1 MFQLS
6 FTPQSKPA
14 VPITLEGFERFY
26 DLLRALVCGQDE
38 GTFYERLQILLQLA
52 RRQGEPPTVQTLARE
67 LSISLNTQTLSRLRE
82 AGWLVSGE
90 DDRRYSLT
98 AEGHL
103 LIVLLQMLAQPWA
116 EDDISAVAVRVYE
129 AAEALGVGA
138 ELLRAQFDQVL
149 SILEQQ
155 ALEIEQTIE
164 AEDTALVES
173 RLQQSKRNVQMA
185 EKALVLRKRG
195 AASSDDYEQVQ
206 RMHRIISSFSQVS
219 PRLENRYKKLLA
231 RDLLAQGAVT
241 LGDILAWAQ
250 ETEDKELGQTLWPY
264 LRWPYLPLWDIPE
277 VALLDAAY
285 ELEGKTRSD
294 RKLPLPTPT
303 PLTELPASAT
313 LDEIKQQLYRTQ
325 EQLRQHLKKYED
337 PLPLPKWVIQDV
349 WEKAVAH
356 FVAALDPQLRNSSE
370 PVYLQLEAK
379 GYLEETLEQIV
390 YKVTQGQLSLQPTDL
405 TRYNPEVKDE

>member
-6 FTPQSKPA
+6 FTPQSKPT
-14 VPITLEGFERFY
+14 VPINLEGFERFY
-26 DLLRALVCGQDE
+26 DLLRALVCVQDE
-38 GTFYERLQILLQLA
+38 ATFYERLQILLQLA
-52 RRQGEPPTVQTLARE
+52 RRQGEPPTIQTLARE
-67 LSISLNTQTLSRLRE
+67 LAISLNPQTLSRLRE

-155 ALEIEQTIE
+155 ALEIEQAIE

-173 RLQQSKRNVQMA
+173 RLHQSKQNVQMA
-185 EKALVLRKRG
+185 EKALELRKRG
-195 AASSDDYEQVQ
+195 ATSPDDYEQVQ
-206 RMHRIISSFSQVS
+206 RMHRIISSFSQAS

-250 ETEDKELGQTLWPY
+250 EAEDKELGQTLWPH
-264 LRWPYLPLWDIPE
+264 LKWPYLPLWDIPE

-294 RKLPLPTPT
+294 RRLPLPMPT

-325 EQLRQHLKKYED
+325 EQLRQHLKKRED
-337 PLPLPKWVIQDV
+337 PLPLSKWVAQDV

-370 PVYLQLEAK
+370 PVYLQLETN

-390 YKVTQGQLSLQPTDL
+390 HKVTQGQLSLQPTDL